1 MSAPLPPSVPPSLHL
16 PPSAP
21 LPRRTFLRHGVAGIL
36 ASAIAPN
43 FFPARLFG
51 KNAPSNQLTV
61 GVVGNGLIAGS
72 HVGTLI
78 GRDDCRIL
86 ATCDLMRSKAEKT
99 RDRILTAYGKAK
111 ESGAPA
117 RGVDLYGKHEE
128 LIARDDLDVVFVCT
142 PDHWHAAVAKAA
154 MMSGKDVYCEK
165 PLTLTIREGRVL
177 VDTARRYGRI
187 LQTGTQQRS
196 NKSFRKAAEI
206 VRNGWIGD
214 LTLIR
219 ARLGHFPA
227 ALPLPEEPIPPDFD
241 YDRWLGPTPWRPY
254 NDKRVK
260 GDYGGGWRCFFE
272 YGGRKNG
279 DWGAHHF
286 DIIQNALGMDDSGPV
301 EFIPEGFE
309 GCKYQTHV
317 YANGVRVERHEEGLK
332 PMIEFQGTKG
342 KVEVSRD
349 DVFATTPADLAA
361 RPLRGE
367 DIHLYASDNHHTDF
381 FNCVRTRQRPISD
394 VEAGHRSATV
404 CHLNVIAAR
413 LGRAIRWD
421 PKKEEIVGDAIA
433 SRLLDR
439 PRRAPYAL

>member
-1 MSAPLPPSVPPSLHL
+1 MSAPHRPLSSRSAL
-16 PPSAP
+16 AP
-21 LPRRTFLRHGVAGIL
+21 LTRRAVLKHGLTGIL
-36 ASAIAPN
+36 LYGIAPN

-61 GVVGNGLIAGS
+61 GVVGTGLIASS
-72 HVGTLI
+72 HIGTLT
-78 GRDDCRIL
+78 GREDARIL
-86 ATCDLMRSKAEKT
+86 AVCDLMRSKAEKA
-99 RDRILTAYGKAK
+99 RDRIDTAYGKTKATGT
-111 ESGAPA
+111 S
-117 RGVDLYGKHEE
+117 RGVSVYSTHEE
-128 LIARDDLDVVFVCT
+128 LIARADIDVVFVCT

-154 MMSGKDVYCEK
+154 MVAGKDVYCEK
-165 PLTLTIREGRVL
+165 PLTLTVREGRVL

-214 LTLIR
+214 IKLIR
-219 ARLGHFPA
+219 TRLGEFPPGL
-227 ALPLPEEPIPPDFD
+227 ALPAEPVPSDFD

-254 NDKRVK
+254 HPQRVK
-260 GDYGGGWRCFFE
+260 GDYGGGWRCFLE

-286 DIIQNALGMDDSGPV
+286 DIIQTAMGADASGPV
-301 EFIPEGFE
+301 EFIPIGFE

-317 YANGVRVERHEEGLK
+317 YASGVRVERYEDGLK
-332 PMIEFQGTKG
+332 PMIEFQGSKG

-349 DVFATTPADLAA
+349 DVFETTPSDLAT

-367 DIHLYASDNHHTDF
+367 EIHLYASDNHHTDF
-381 FNCVRTRQRPISD
+381 FNCIRTRQRPISD
-394 VEAGHRSATV
+394 VETGHRSATI
-404 CHLNVIAAR
+404 CHLNGIAAQ

-421 PKKEEIVGDAIA
+421 PKKEEIIGDPIA

-439 PRRAPYAL
+439 PRRGPYTL